1 MDSPPSP
8 PPASTLPHEQSNDGH
23 WVALR
28 AVGKRFGPRWVLRDV
43 NASFPAGAVT
53 ALVGESGSGKTTLL
67 KLVNGMERAE
77 EGAVEVLGA
86 PVPERD
92 LESFRRRIGYAVQGA
107 RLFPHMTVAENVTL
121 LARLEGWPV
130 ERREQRLH
138 ELLAAMGLDADLADR
153 HPHQIS
159 GGQQHRVGLCR
170 AMMLH
175 PDMLLLDE
183 PFSAIDPINRA
194 DIYPVFEALHEREP
208 ISTLLVTHDMAEARR
223 LADHLV
229 IVGDG
234 GVMQSGASAEV
245 LAAPANATVAR
256 LLEAGA

>member
-1 MDSPPSP
+1 MPPDTHGASQE
-8 PPASTLPHEQSNDGH
+8 PAEPC
-23 WVALR
+23 VALKQ
-28 AVGKRFGPRWVLRDV
+28 VGKRFGSNWVLRGVDV
-43 NASFPAGAVT
+43 SFPAGAVT
-53 ALVGESGSGKTTLL
+53 AIVGESGSGKTTLL
-67 KLVNGMERAE
+67 QLVNGMRRAD
-77 EGAVEVLGA
+77 EGRVEVLGE
-86 PVPERD
+86 PVPERYV
-92 LESFRRRIGYAVQGA
+92 EAFRRRIGYAVQGA
-107 RLFPHMTVAENVTL
+107 RLFPHMTVARNVTL
-121 LARLEGWPV
+121 LARLEGWPE
-130 ERREQRLH
+130 ERRQRRLH
-138 ELLAAMGLDADLADR
+138 ELLSAMGLEADIADR
-153 HPHQIS
+153 YPHQIS

-223 LADHLV
+223 LADYLV

-234 GVMQSGASAEV
+234 GVIQAGAREAV
-245 LAAPANATVAR
+245 LEAPANATVTR

>member
-1 MDSPPSP
+1 MGGGCLTADSQNN
-8 PPASTLPHEQSNDGH
+8 AHC
-23 WVALR
+23 VALR
-28 AVGKRFGPRWVLRDV
+28 AVGKRFGADWVLRRVD
-43 NASFPAGAVT
+43 ASFPSGAVT
-53 ALVGESGSGKTTLL
+53 AVVGESGSGKTTLL
-67 KLVNGMERAE
+67 KLVNGTERAE
-77 EGAVEVLGA
+77 EGEVEVLGA

-92 LESFRRRIGYAVQGA
+92 VEAFRRRIGYAVQGA
-107 RLFPHMTVAENVTL
+107 RLFPHMTVAENVSL
-121 LARLEGWPV
+121 LARLEGWSL
-130 ERREQRLH
+130 ERREERLL
-138 ELLAAMGLDADLADR
+138 ELLAAMGLDAELADR
-153 HPHQIS
+153 YPHQIS

-234 GVMQSGASAEV
+234 GVMQSGARDDV

-256 LLEAGA
+256 LLDTGA

>member
-1 MDSPPSP
+1 MMAAPPHREESE
-8 PPASTLPHEQSNDGH
+8 HC
-23 WVALR
+23 VALKG
-28 AVGKRFGPRWVLRDV
+28 VGKCFGPNWVLRDV
-43 NASFPAGAVT
+43 DVSFPAGAVT
-53 ALVGESGSGKTTLL
+53 AIVGESGSGKTTLL
-67 KLVNGMERAE
+67 QLVNGMRRAD
-77 EGAVEVLGA
+77 EGVVEVLGE

-92 LESFRRRIGYAVQGA
+92 VEAFRRRIGYAVQGA
-107 RLFPHMTVAENVTL
+107 RLFPHMTVAQNVTL
-121 LARLEGWPV
+121 LARLEGWSEEQR
-130 ERREQRLH
+130 ERRVH
-138 ELLAAMGLDADLADR
+138 ELLSAMGLEADIAER
-153 HPHQIS
+153 YPHQIS

-208 ISTLLVTHDMAEARR
+208 VSTLLVTHDMSEARR
-223 LADHLV
+223 LADYLV

-234 GVMQSGASAEV
+234 GVMQAGAREAV
-245 LAAPANATVAR
+245 LAAPANATVTR

>member
-1 MDSPPSP
+1 MATSPDPSQEAAGP
-8 PPASTLPHEQSNDGH
+8 C
-23 WVALR
+23 VALKR
-28 AVGKRFGPRWVLRDV
+28 VGKRFGSTWVLRRVD
-43 NASFPAGAVT
+43 AAFPAGAVT
-53 ALVGESGSGKTTLL
+53 AIVGESGSGKTTLL
-67 KLVNGMERAE
+67 QLVNGMRRAD
-77 EGAVEVLGA
+77 EGQVEVLGE
-86 PVPERD
+86 PVPERNV
-92 LESFRRRIGYAVQGA
+92 EAFRRRIGYAVQGA
-107 RLFPHMTVAENVTL
+107 RLFPHMTVAQNVTL
-121 LARLEGWPV
+121 LARLEGWPE
-130 ERREQRLH
+130 ERRQGRLN
-138 ELLAAMGLDADLADR
+138 ELLSAMGLEAEIAER
-153 HPHQIS
+153 YPHQIS

-223 LADHLV
+223 LADYLV

-234 GVMQSGASAEV
+234 GVVQAGAREAV
-245 LAAPANATVAR
+245 LEAPANATVTR

>member
-1 MDSPPSP
+1 MTTSADQED
-8 PPASTLPHEQSNDGH
+8 TEHC
-23 WVALR
+23 VALSG
-28 AVGKRFGPRWVLRDV
+28 VGKCFGSNWVLRGVD
-43 NASFPAGAVT
+43 AAFPAGAVT
-53 ALVGESGSGKTTLL
+53 AIVGESGSGKTTLL
-67 KLVNGMERAE
+67 QLVNGMRRVD
-77 EGAVEVLGA
+77 EGEVEVLGE
-86 PVPERD
+86 PVPER
-92 LESFRRRIGYAVQGA
+92 EVEAFRRRIGYAVQGA
-107 RLFPHMTVAENVTL
+107 RLFPHMTVAQNVTL
-121 LARLEGWPV
+121 LARLEGWPE
-130 ERREQRLH
+130 ERRERRLR
-138 ELLAAMGLDADLADR
+138 ELLSDMGLEADIADR
-153 HPHQIS
+153 YPHQIS

-223 LADHLV
+223 LADYLV

-234 GVMQSGASAEV
+234 GVIQAGAREAV
-245 LAAPANATVAR
+245 LAAPANATVTR